1 MLKKVIQWILGLSIL
16 IGILI
21 IIGALSASDL
31 EQIGIQELVKRGL
44 TGSLVIVI
52 SYTILRL
59 TGWEYVD

>member
-21 IIGALSASDL
+21 IIGALGASDL
-31 EQIGIQELVKRGL
+31 EQIGIRELVKRGL